1 MQYSRKYDK
10 TSETLNEVA
19 QLVRSIEQD
28 RVLAGI
34 MAKRLTHDDV
44 VDYTLR
50 LREKCARQHREIES
64 LKKFSRTF
72 NKEYATDYNNCFST
86 AKRLFGIIRSN
97 MSETLT
103 LFQKFCPRVNTRGPV
118 LDGEVQK
125 LSVMDHSMLSSRV
138 PYMPPLF
145 SPEEYDP
152 CVKEFLDE
160 LARFFQDVE
169 DALLMCGSVLEEE
182 SIIRADTAM
191 CLRLYDKCCDE
202 VVERSRE
209 FIEYFGEQ
217 GFAREDSMSA
227 EMRQVPTL
235 QEFASKHFHMHN
247 KNEFQLHVL
256 HRKYNEGRADE
267 MSAIETFL
275 WPNDHAMARRARVIM
290 EHFDELNP
298 KGRQDGQT
306 GQYKL
311 SSWYV
316 AVFMKWCGVKDTKK
330 EKHFVEKYIPEVYHG
345 EYGRIASTT
354 VNTAKNK
361 LLRDEARERAIW
373 DEIDRLAEKYD
384 V

>member
-125 LSVMDHSMLSSRV
+125 LSVMDHSMLSSHV
-138 PYMPPLF
+138 PYTPSLF
-145 SPEEYDP
+145 SLEDYDP

-160 LARFFQDVE
+160 LGRFFQDVE
-169 DALLMCGSVLEEE
+169 DALLMCGDVLSEE
-182 SIIRADTAM
+182 SIIRTDTAR
-191 CLRLYDKCCDE
+191 CVQLYEKCCDE
-202 VVERSRE
+202 VVERSHE
-209 FIEYFGEQ
+209 FLEYFGAE
-217 GFAREDSMSA
+217 GFAREDRMSA
-227 EMRQVPTL
+227 EMHKLPTL
-235 QEFASKHFHMHN
+235 SDFVCENFHKHN

-256 HRKYNEGRADE
+256 HRKYDEGRADD
-267 MSAIETFL
+267 MSDIETFL

-290 EHFDELNP
+290 EHFDELQP
-298 KGRQDGQT
+298 KGRQVGNT
-306 GQYKL
+306 GCYRL

-316 AVFMKWCGVKDTKK
+316 AVFMKWCGVKDSKK
-330 EKHFVEKYIPEVYHG
+330 EKHFVEKYVPEAYHG
-345 EYGRIASTT
+345 EYDVIASST

-361 LLRDEARERAIW
+361 LLRDEAREGAIW
-373 DEIDRLAEKYD
+373 DEIDRLAEQYG